1 MFAFAVVNLVLDNIS
16 ALVLGLASLIF
27 IGSFLFVSI
36 TNDNTG
42 MMRWI
47 FNSNDQPSDQ

>member
-1 MFAFAVVNLVLDNIS
+1 MLAFAVGNLVLDNIS

-36 TNDNTG
+36 TNDNKG
-42 MMRWI
+42 MLRWI
-47 FNSNDQPSDQ
+47 FNSNDQPPDQ

>member
-1 MFAFAVVNLVLDNIS
+1 MFAFAVGNLVLDNIS

-27 IGSFLFVSI
+27 VGSFLFVSI
-36 TNDNTG
+36 TNDNKG

-47 FNSNDQPSDQ
+47 FNSNDQPPDQ

>member
-1 MFAFAVVNLVLDNIS
+1 MFSFIVGNLVLDNFS

-27 IGSFLFVSI
+27 IGSFLFVSM
-36 TNDNTG
+36 TNDNKG

-47 FNSNDQPSDQ
+47 FNSNDQPPDQ

>member
-1 MFAFAVVNLVLDNIS
+1 MFAFTVGNLVLDDIS

-36 TNDNTG
+36 ANDNKG
-42 MMRWI
+42 MMSWI
-47 FNSNDQPSDQ
+47 FNSNDQTPDQ

>member
-1 MFAFAVVNLVLDNIS
+1 MFAFAVGNLVLDNIS